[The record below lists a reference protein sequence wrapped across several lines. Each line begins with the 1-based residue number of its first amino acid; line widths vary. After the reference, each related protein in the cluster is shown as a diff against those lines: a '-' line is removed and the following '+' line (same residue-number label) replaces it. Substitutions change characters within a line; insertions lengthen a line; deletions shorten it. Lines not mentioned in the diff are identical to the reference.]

1 MIVDRVSRTATEG
14 GRGAAQRIARAPS
27 PRPSPVGR
35 EREDRPAPS
44 GGGGAVFSG
53 RVVGVPSPIG
63 WERVR
68 VRETSRLICRARAAA
83 AARLGCQDAASAPVG
98 HATNSRS
105 DSVGLRISPV
115 DGSRPASPGCRAQ
128 RGSHPDWH
136 HTDTSRD
143 AHDRIHPTQP
153 PAELRG
159 SRSRGNTELR
169 DAGAG
174 ICSRPIDGT
183 AAGATSDARPKW
195 IGDATPALGRC
206 PPWCE
211 QIGPET
217 GFGNWLQ
224 SPSPRPSPI
233 GWEREDRT
241 APLGGADTDF
251 TGRVVGIPSPVGPA
265 CRSLLQWLAGCSQAG
280 AGRRERVRVR
290 GSVRVIFSFAHDH

>member
-1 MIVDRVSRTATEG
+1 MAC
-14 GRGAAQRIARAPS
+14 APS

-35 EREDRPAPS
+35 EREGRPAPSGGRGAVFSGRVVGVPSPVGRERGGRPAPS

-68 VRETSRLICRARAAA
+68 VRGTSRLICRARAAA
-83 AARLGCQDAASAPVG
+83 AARLGCQDAASAPVR

-105 DSVGLRISPV
+105 DSVDLRISPV

-136 HTDTSRD
+136 HTDASRD

-153 PAELRG
+153 PAELRS

-183 AAGATSDARPKW
+183 AASATSDARPKW

-224 SPSPRPSPI
+224 SPSPRPSPACLRQ
-233 GWEREDRT
+233 GFGRRVGREREARP
-241 APLGGADTDF
+241 APSGGGGAVF
-251 TGRVVGIPSPVGPA
+251 SGRVVGVPSPVG
-265 CRSLLQWLAGCSQAG
+265 
-280 AGRRERVRVR
+280 RERVRVR